1 MMSKKII
8 AMLTVLVMVLGCTG
22 ALAENTKHERVY
34 VVAGADGTV
43 TSITD
48 SIRLE
53 NTDGLDELADRTML
67 NGIQNVGGNEAF
79 TLEGETLTWKADGK
93 NVIYQGTSDKVP
105 AVLPVVTL
113 TLDGEEISAV
123 DLKEKT
129 DVITDVRGC
138 GAMIG
143 VELNIN
149 GTQIVQKCMENGLLI
164 NCTHGTVLRLLPA
177 ITLTED
183 LVNQGC
189 DVMSDV
195 ILSL

>member
-1 MMSKKII
+1 MRHL
-8 AMLTVLVMVLGCTG
+8 LTLKDLS
-22 ALAENTKHERVY
+22 
-34 VVAGADGTV
+34 
-43 TSITD
+43 TSEIEEQNL
-48 SIRLE
+48 LE
-53 NTDGLDELADRTML
+53 NA
-67 NGIQNVGGNEAF
+67 
-79 TLEGETLTWKADGK
+79 KK
-93 NVIYQGTSDKVP
+93 NF
-105 AVLPVVTL
+105 
-113 TLDGEEISAV
+113 EIFRKRFL

-129 DVITDVRGC
+129 DIITDVRGC

-189 DVMSDV
+189 DVISDV